1 MRPRRNRLDV
11 AVSCLFFFF
20 LLHEKKA
27 SSWTIADASC
37 ITHGFDC
44 FPRQSQRLFD
54 ALTEVTRGR
63 NIRFVGVVAARPH
76 RTLKRLYIQ
85 TRSCD
90 NPHPHPARIAH
101 AAETPPADNGKEAEQ
116 ETRRKRHPYIN
127 TYIYSDTPTSTPI
140 YTYLH
145 LSIGQ
150 ANERGGVGEEVDS
163 STSTHSGA
171 LHPFRSCTLAH
182 FHAQESLALCC
193 PPACPHPHPHHVP
206 VAPDGLQQQQ
216 VGVRPPAGLLRRRA
230 AQRRARH
237 DGRDPLETRAHAAS
251 IGSQCAEQRD
261 ERPVV
266 HVPQERLQ
274 LVALAH

>member
-1 MRPRRNRLDV
+1 MVSFRKKSIGAYRILSSLRPRRNRLDV

-127 TYIYSDTPTSTPI
+127 TYIYSDTPTSTTI

-150 ANERGGVGEEVDS
+150 ANERGGGGGGG
-163 STSTHSGA
+163 SG
-171 LHPFRSCTLAH
+171 LEYFHPFRSSSPIPELYTRSFPRSRVAR
-182 FHAQESLALCC
+182 SLLSARLPTSTSASC
-193 PPACPHPHPHHVP
+193 PR
-206 VAPDGLQQQQ
+206 
-216 VGVRPPAGLLRRRA
+216 RP
-230 AQRRARH
+230 
-237 DGRDPLETRAHAAS
+237 
-251 IGSQCAEQRD
+251 
-261 ERPVV
+261 
-266 HVPQERLQ
+266 
-274 LVALAH
+274 